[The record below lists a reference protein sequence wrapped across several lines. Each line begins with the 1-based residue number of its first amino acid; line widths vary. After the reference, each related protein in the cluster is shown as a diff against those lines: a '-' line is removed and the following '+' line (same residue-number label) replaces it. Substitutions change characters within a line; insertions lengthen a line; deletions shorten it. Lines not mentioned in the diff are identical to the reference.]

1 MLITHPITPERS
13 AQLENCRSIYVRNLR
28 LNVKIGVYDHEK
40 QGAQPMV
47 FNVVA
52 YVKRENASPSHDG
65 LDEVVDYDFIR
76 NSVVDWVH
84 GEHVQL
90 QETLCDQI
98 AQQILTKSAI
108 VAVYIASAKTD
119 IYRDCDAIGVGAW
132 YFCN

>member
-1 MLITHPITPERS
+1 MLITHPLTPERT
-13 AQLENCRSIYVRNLR
+13 AQIELCRSIYVRNLR

-40 QGAQPMV
+40 FGAQPMV

-52 YVKRENASPSHDG
+52 YVKRENASPTHDG
-65 LDEVVDYDFIR
+65 LDEVIDYDYIR
-76 NSVVDWVH
+76 NSVIEQTQ

-90 QETLCDQI
+90 QETLCDHI
-98 AQQILTKSAI
+98 AQQILRKKAI

-132 YFCN
+132 YF

>member
-1 MLITHPITPERS
+1 MLITHPISQARAE
-13 AQLENCRSIYVRNLR
+13 AIEYCRSIYVRNLR

-40 QGAQPMV
+40 HGAQPMV

-52 YVKRENASPSHDG
+52 YVKRENASPTHDG
-65 LDEVVDYDFIR
+65 LDEVIDYDTIR
-76 NSVVDWVH
+76 NSVIEQTQ

-90 QETLCDQI
+90 QETLCDHI
-98 AQQILTKSAI
+98 AQQILRKKAI

-132 YFCN
+132 YF

>member
-1 MLITHPITPERS
+1 MLITHPISQARAE
-13 AQLENCRSIYVRNLR
+13 AIEYCRSIYVRNLR

-40 QGAQPMV
+40 HGAQPMV

-52 YVKRENASPSHDG
+52 YVKRENASPTHDG
-65 LDEVVDYDFIR
+65 LDEVIDYDYIR
-76 NSVVDWVH
+76 NSVIEQTQ

-90 QETLCDQI
+90 QETLCDHI
-98 AQQILTKSAI
+98 AQQILRKKAI

-132 YFCN
+132 YF

>member
-1 MLITHPITPERS
+1 MLITHPISPVRTETIE
-13 AQLENCRSIYVRNLR
+13 QCRSIYVRNLR

-40 QGAQPMV
+40 HGAQPMV

-52 YVKRENASPSHDG
+52 YVKRENASPTHDG
-65 LDEVVDYDFIR
+65 LDEVIDYDYIR
-76 NSVVDWVH
+76 NSVIEQTQ

-90 QETLCDQI
+90 QETLCDHI
-98 AQQILTKSAI
+98 AQQILRKKAI

-132 YFCN
+132 YF

>member
-1 MLITHPITPERS
+1 MLITHPISPVRTETIE
-13 AQLENCRSIYVRNLR
+13 QCRSIYVRNLR

-40 QGAQPMV
+40 HGAQPMV

-52 YVKRENASPSHDG
+52 YVKRENASPTHDG
-65 LDEVVDYDFIR
+65 LDEVIDYDTIR
-76 NSVVDWVH
+76 NSVIEQTQ

-90 QETLCDQI
+90 QETLCDHI
-98 AQQILTKSAI
+98 AQQILRKKAI

-132 YFCN
+132 YF

>member
-1 MLITHPITPERS
+1 MLITHPLSPERTALIES
-13 AQLENCRSIYVRNLR
+13 CRSIYVRNLR

-40 QGAQPMV
+40 FGSQPMV

-52 YVKRENASPSHDG
+52 YVKRENASPTHDG
-65 LDEVVDYDFIR
+65 LDEVIDYDYIR
-76 NSVVDWVH
+76 NSVIEQTQ

-90 QETLCDQI
+90 QETLCDHI
-98 AQQILTKSAI
+98 AQQILRKKAI

-132 YFCN
+132 YF